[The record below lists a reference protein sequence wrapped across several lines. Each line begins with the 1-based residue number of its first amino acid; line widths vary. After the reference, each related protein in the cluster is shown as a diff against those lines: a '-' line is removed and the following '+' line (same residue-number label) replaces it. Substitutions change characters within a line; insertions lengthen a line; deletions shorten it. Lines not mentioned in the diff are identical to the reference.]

1 MSEFR
6 AAMRRLDVATI
17 TGSFRPRF
25 HHPNKE
31 ILYEL
36 AYSLDPNASGEV
48 TYSRW
53 LQRDLP
59 HELQSNSRLQEIIGE
74 RGYFDYEKCL
84 ENTLMDWHLNFANGD
99 VFSAWATS
107 LFAQDE
113 MQVAEHPVLAAIRA
127 ASTREGFSMY
137 CVHDDK
143 PMPILFAGV
152 ERRLRIDTT
161 PKKGLPSG
169 LYGNAL
175 RRATPEQVQTATTV
189 ISPPTKSN
197 ILAIEAPAC
206 GEGFYVAS
214 QIHDILVTAYSGY
227 AAAKDFS
234 CEKPGIENIRMNTGF
249 WGCGAYGG
257 NRVLMTILQIYAAD
271 MAGVKEL
278 RFFVGDE
285 IGKTAFDEG
294 LHTYQSLRDGAS
306 KSPEKFIQIVEEMK
320 FSWGESDG
328 N

>member
-1 MSEFR
+1 MWKID
-6 AAMRRLDVATI
+6 ATTI
-17 TGSFRPRF
+17 TASFRPRF

-31 ILYEL
+31 LLYEL
-36 AYSLDPNASGEV
+36 AYSLDPQASGEV
-48 TYSRW
+48 TCSRW
-53 LQRDLP
+53 LPRELP
-59 HELQSNSRLQEIIGE
+59 QELQSDSRSPNVSSKH
-74 RGYFDYEKCL
+74 GYFNYEKCL
-84 ENTLMDWHLNFANGD
+84 DPSLVDWYLNFANGD

-127 ASTREGFSMY
+127 ASTREGFSMF
-137 CVHDDK
+137 CVQDDK

-152 ERRLRIDTT
+152 ERHLRIDTA

-175 RRATPEQVQTATTV
+175 RRATPEQVQTAATV

-197 ILAIEAPAC
+197 ILAIEAPAY

-234 CEKPGIENIRMNTGF
+234 CEMPGIENIRINTGF

-257 NRVLMTILQIYAAD
+257 NRVLMTILQIYASE

-294 LHTYQSLRDGAS
+294 LHTYQSLRDSAS
-306 KSPEKFIQIVEEMK
+306 KIPQKFIQIVEEMK